1 MSERPAVSADYNPI
15 LHDQDALLA
24 GVGLYRE
31 RFYTANMV
39 YGFGLR
45 EYLATGYKAELVSGY
60 VWGEFRDAMYLGISY
75 VTGGFRPVGYLMGG
89 LTLGSYID
97 TGSGMWR
104 QSAVDVDLRWF
115 SNLFMLRR
123 SRIRQFLS
131 LNYTQGWNR
140 LSGSDESIRFT
151 DENGLQALKEHV
163 IGTNRMILNTE
174 TVLFSPYHPLGF
186 RIAFFGFADFGLIGY
201 SPNIFKNEFYTSLGI
216 GVRLRNERLVFNTIQ
231 IRLGIA
237 FGKPGLVESEYFR
250 LSNATRLEQWR
261 YRPTRP
267 EIVTFE

>member
-1 MSERPAVSADYNPI
+1 MQKY
-15 LHDQDALLA
+15 
-24 GVGLYRE
+24 
-31 RFYTANMV
+31 
-39 YGFGLR
+39 
-45 EYLATGYKAELVSGY
+45 
-60 VWGEFRDAMYLGISY
+60 
-75 VTGGFRPVGYLMGG
+75 
-89 LTLGSYID
+89 
-97 TGSGMWR
+97 
-104 QSAVDVDLRWF
+104 VDLRWF

-140 LSGSDESIRFT
+140 LAGSDESIRFT
-151 DENGLQALKEHV
+151 SENGLQALKEYA

-237 FGKPGLVESEYFR
+237 FGKLGLVESEYFR
-250 LSNATRLEQWR
+250 LSNSTRLEQVR

-267 EIVTFE
+267 EIVSFE